1 MEKSLPIAKYHL
13 VEVRL
18 ASRIRD
24 GFYGNEALPGERGLA
39 AEFGVARVTIR
50 HALHRLEELG
60 LVVRHQRRGTL
71 AVSGRGSGRQPRI
84 LREHIDQ
91 FLDRGR
97 PDQRKVLSF
106 ARTTAQPLVA
116 KALALK
122 LDQEVL
128 RVVRLR
134 SRGGQRLTYTEVFLP
149 ATLAHFVDRAALGR
163 KAFIQVMEEAGVKI
177 GAARQIVR
185 AERASAE
192 VAAALNLNVHEPI
205 LKIERIVEDVSG
217 TPVQL
222 LLGWYRADRFEIGM
236 QLSRSEDL
244 TRVWVGQR
252 Q

>member
-1 MEKSLPIAKYHL
+1 
-13 VEVRL
+13 
-18 ASRIRD
+18 
-24 GFYGNEALPGERGLA
+24 
-39 AEFGVARVTIR
+39 
-50 HALHRLEELG
+50 
-60 LVVRHQRRGTL
+60 
-71 AVSGRGSGRQPRI
+71 
-84 LREHIDQ
+84 
-91 FLDRGR
+91 
-97 PDQRKVLSF
+97 
-106 ARTTAQPLVA
+106 
-116 KALALK
+116 
-122 LDQEVL
+122 
-128 RVVRLR
+128 
-134 SRGGQRLTYTEVFLP
+134 
-149 ATLAHFVDRAALGR
+149 
-163 KAFIQVMEEAGVKI
+163 MEEAGIKI